1 MLFIFGIRNVRIA
14 RYIDHDH
21 ICYPCKSYDR
31 EVQVYRS
38 YFHFCFIPVFP
49 VGRNKFEIR
58 CRNCGDETNTES
70 LIKKYGATTKTP
82 LYLYSAWILF
92 VSIAA
97 FWFYWNKATQKNKIE
112 MVGNPMTGDVYTI
125 RQEKNDETTYYFL
138 RIIQA
143 KGDSILAIHNDLY
156 YGGFVSRLAKDDY
169 FVKDDTVIYKKKK
182 LIEMLETD
190 EIYSV
195 SRNYAED
202 ASFNRIQ

>member
-1 MLFIFGIRNVRIA
+1 
-14 RYIDHDH
+14 
-21 ICYPCKSYDR
+21 
-31 EVQVYRS
+31 
-38 YFHFCFIPVFP
+38 
-49 VGRNKFEIR
+49 
-58 CRNCGDETNTES
+58 
-70 LIKKYGATTKTP
+70 
-82 LYLYSAWILF
+82 
-92 VSIAA
+92 
-97 FWFYWNKATQKNKIE
+97 

-169 FVKDDTVIYKKKK
+169 FVKDDTVTYKKKK